1 MTFGSYANLKHAN
14 SKNDFFA
21 KIFAQLK
28 KKQYLCTRFCV
39 MSENDHYIIDLKRLP
54 IGCHSFDITLD
65 DAFFRSLEKTE
76 VLSGNVVGKATL
88 NLREEDYQ
96 LNIAVQGTVFVVC
109 DRCLDPMPL
118 EIEASEEVTDE
129 GLPVT
134 GDPITHNPS
143 PVTLDLSWL
152 AYEIV
157 SINIP
162 IVHCH
167 QPGECNKQMELLLHD
182 HLCDDLEPDEIND

>member
-1 MTFGSYANLKHAN
+1 
-14 SKNDFFA
+14 
-21 KIFAQLK
+21 
-28 KKQYLCTRFCV
+28 

-54 IGCHSFDITLD
+54 IGRHSFDITLD
-65 DAFFRSLEKTE
+65 DTFFRSLEKTE
-76 VLSGNVVGKATL
+76 VLGGNVVGKATL

-118 EIEASEEVTDE
+118 EINDEQEIWSDDEADN
-129 GLPVT
+129 
-134 GDPITHNPS
+134 DQS
-143 PVTLDLSWL
+143 PMTNHQLDLTWL

-182 HLCDDLEPDEIND
+182 HLCDDLDPDEIND

>member
-1 MTFGSYANLKHAN
+1 
-14 SKNDFFA
+14 
-21 KIFAQLK
+21 
-28 KKQYLCTRFCV
+28 
-39 MSENDHYIIDLKRLP
+39 MSEQTHTIVDLKRLP
-54 IGCHSFDITLD
+54 TGTHRFDIQLD
-65 DAFFRSLEKTE
+65 NDFFASVEKSE
-76 VLSGNVVGKATL
+76 ILSGEVSASAVL

-96 LNIAVQGTVFVVC
+96 LTITVHGTVFVVC
-109 DRCLDPMPL
+109 DRCLDPMAI
-118 EIEASEEVTDE
+118 EIDASEEVTDE

-134 GDPITHNPS
+134 GEPITHNPS
-143 PVTLDLSWL
+143 PITLDLTWL

-182 HLCDDLEPDEIND
+182 HLCDEPEPDEIDGC

>member
-1 MTFGSYANLKHAN
+1 MLKNLHN
-14 SKNDFFA
+14 SKKSSTFAADFA
-21 KIFAQLK
+21 P
-28 KKQYLCTRFCV
+28 
-39 MSENDHYIIDLKRLP
+39 MSEQNHYIVDLKRLP
-54 IGCHSFDITLD
+54 VGTHLFDFQLD
-65 DAFFRSLEKTE
+65 NDFFSSLEKSE
-76 VLSGNVVGKATL
+76 ILSGEVVAKAVL

-118 EIEASEEVTDE
+118 EINASEEIFSEDE
-129 GLPVT
+129 E
-134 GDPITHNPS
+134 DISDFKFQNS
-143 PVTLDLSWL
+143 NLDLSRL

-162 IVHCH
+162 IVHSH

-182 HLCDDLEPDEIND
+182 HLCAEPDPEN

>member
-1 MTFGSYANLKHAN
+1 
-14 SKNDFFA
+14 
-21 KIFAQLK
+21 
-28 KKQYLCTRFCV
+28 
-39 MSENDHYIIDLKRLP
+39 MSEQNHYIVDLKRLP
-54 IGCHSFDITLD
+54 VGTHLFDFQLD
-65 DAFFRSLEKTE
+65 NDFFSSLEKSE
-76 VLSGNVVGKATL
+76 ILSGEVVAKAVL

-118 EIEASEEVTDE
+118 EINDEQEIFSEDE
-129 GLPVT
+129 PNDQMVNDKMVNLQ
-134 GDPITHNPS
+134 
-143 PVTLDLSWL
+143 WL

-162 IVHCH
+162 IVHSH

-182 HLCDDLEPDEIND
+182 HLCAEPEPEE

>member
-1 MTFGSYANLKHAN
+1 
-14 SKNDFFA
+14 
-21 KIFAQLK
+21 
-28 KKQYLCTRFCV
+28 

-54 IGCHSFDITLD
+54 IGRHSFDITLD

-76 VLSGNVVGKATL
+76 VLGGNVVGKATL

-118 EIEASEEVTDE
+118 EISDEQEIWSADEENQMTNGKCQMTNID
-129 GLPVT
+129 
-134 GDPITHNPS
+134 I
-143 PVTLDLSWL
+143 SWL

-182 HLCDDLEPDEIND
+182 HLCDDLEPEN

>member
-1 MTFGSYANLKHAN
+1 MIFLQKNLHN
-14 SKNDFFA
+14 SKKSSNFAPDFA
-21 KIFAQLK
+21 S
-28 KKQYLCTRFCV
+28 
-39 MSENDHYIIDLKRLP
+39 MSEQNHYIIDLKRLP
-54 IGCHSFDITLD
+54 IGTHHFDFQLD
-65 DAFFRSLEKTE
+65 DEFFANLEKSE
-76 VLSGNVVGKATL
+76 ILRGSVGCKATL

-118 EIEASEEVTDE
+118 DINDEQEIWSEEEDNNQS
-129 GLPVT
+129 
-134 GDPITHNPS
+134 PITNHQLN
-143 PVTLDLSWL
+143 LSWL

-167 QPGECNKQMELLLHD
+167 QPGECNQQMELLLHD
-182 HLCDDLEPDEIND
+182 HLCDEPEPDEING